1 MVALQWLVS
10 NHKAFTV
17 NYIDTNVLERLIR
30 QSAKRVG
37 HPSPYRNPFLQVDI
51 SSLMAMSNDQV
62 SLPKLAKLYT
72 KDELSDRFILILEGR
87 VQVIIG
93 QSGMVFEAGPWHC
106 FGSEI
111 LEKLIM
117 ASATLS
123 RSTSIIGRELEI
135 TVRRQISLQIQTTW
149 PRGALT

>member
-1 MVALQWLVS
+1 
-10 NHKAFTV
+10 
-17 NYIDTNVLERLIR
+17 
-30 QSAKRVG
+30 
-37 HPSPYRNPFLQVDI
+37 
-51 SSLMAMSNDQV
+51 MAMSNDQV